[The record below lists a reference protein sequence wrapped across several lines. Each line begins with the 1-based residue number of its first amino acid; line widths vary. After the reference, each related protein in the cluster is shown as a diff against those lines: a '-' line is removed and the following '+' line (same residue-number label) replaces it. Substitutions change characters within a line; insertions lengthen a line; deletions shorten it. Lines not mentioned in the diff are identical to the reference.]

1 MYLIVGA
8 TGSLGGRVAR
18 ALLERGEPVRAL
30 VRAES
35 PLRRA
40 GRFTDPEELTSLGAE
55 LVSGDL
61 TRPESLEPH
70 LSGVKSVLMTAS
82 GTKRMPPDTLEA
94 VDHQGAAALAKAA
107 KAAGVEHFVYVSAKG
122 TGPHAPEFLR
132 PKWLGESA
140 IRESGMPATFVR
152 PGQYMQDWIGFVL
165 GAQLQGGAKKVQ
177 LIGQDD
183 PMKTFVD
190 EDDVASLLTT
200 LLLEG
205 PPTGG
210 DTVRLV
216 EIATDSASH
225 GEIVDRMATLTGMP
239 LSVERLDVGQSV
251 TTVPDPVAATLTQLL
266 TITAGVPADS
276 HVTPEVSERYGL
288 EPRSIDDFLTQMLGR
303 GTS

>member
-61 TRPESLEPH
+61 TRPESLAPH

-140 IRESGMPATFVR
+140 IREGGPPATFVR
-152 PGQYMQDWIGFVL
+152 PAQYMQDWIGFVL
-165 GAQLQGGAKKVQ
+165 GAQLQGGTKVQ
-177 LIGQDD
+177 LIGQAD
-183 PMKTFVD
+183 PAKSFVD
-190 EDDVASLLTT
+190 EGDVAALLTA

-210 DTVRLV
+210 DTVRLI
-216 EIATDSASH
+216 EFATASASH
-225 GEIVDRMATLTGMP
+225 GEVVKRMAALSGIP
-239 LSVERLDVGQSV
+239 LSVERIDVGQTI
-251 TTVPDPVAATLTQLL
+251 TTVPEPLAGAVAELL
-266 TITAGVPADS
+266 TITAGMPADS
-276 HVTPEVSERYGL
+276 EVTPAVSERYGL
-288 EPRSIDDFLTQMLGR
+288 KARSIDDFLARMFG
-303 GTS
+303 SVPA